1 MLEQDGI
8 LRTVA
13 ASDTLAVGGIH
24 KNVKKILQ
32 GKRVL
37 PFLRPIWPLVADSGN
52 RPLALANCCADFQIS
67 VSDGIL
73 PVHPDFPILF

>member
-1 MLEQDGI
+1 
-8 LRTVA
+8 A

-24 KNVKKILQ
+24 KDVKKILQ
-32 GKRVL
+32 EKRVL
-37 PFLRPIWPLVADSGN
+37 PVLRPFWPVVADKDN
-52 RPLALANCCADFQIS
+52 RPLVLANYGTDFQIS